1 MVQWRGR
8 RQSSNI
14 EDRRGSGG
22 IGGMGRSRIPMGLPG
37 GFGRSGGGMRGG
49 GLGGIGIVI
58 VGLVILWALGI
69 NPLSLLDGSSTQQAV
84 PQQQQGQQA
93 GREGPLSD
101 EGGQFVA
108 TILADTED
116 TWRQIFQ
123 DNGMTYREP
132 TLVLFNAATQSGC
145 GNADSSTG
153 PFYCP
158 LDQKLYLDL
167 SFFNELARR
176 FGAPGDFA
184 QAYVIAHEVG
194 HHVQQ
199 LTGVL
204 DQTTAERQRSGE
216 VQSNAISVR
225 VELQAD
231 CYAGVWGAHSSQR
244 GMIESGDLQEALDAA
259 RAIGDD
265 TIQRRT
271 QGTVIPETFNHGTSA
286 QRMEW
291 FRRGFETGDVNAC
304 DTFSGRV

>member
-22 IGGMGRSRIPMGLPG
+22 IGGFGRSRIPMGLPG
-37 GFGRSGGGMRGG
+37 GFGRSGGGLRGG

-69 NPLSLLDGSSTQQAV
+69 NPLSLLNGGTQQAV
-84 PQQQQGQQA
+84 PQQQQSQQV

-116 TWRQIFQ
+116 TWKQIFQ

-132 TLVLFNAATQSGC
+132 TLVLFNGFTQSGC
-145 GNADSSTG
+145 GNADAGTG

-167 SFFNELARR
+167 SFFDELARR

-204 DQTTAERQRSGE
+204 DQTTAERQRSGQA
-216 VQSNAISVR
+216 QSNAISVR

-231 CYAGVWGAHSSQR
+231 CYAGVWGAHSNQR

-259 RAIGDD
+259 QAIGDD

-271 QGTVIPETFNHGTSA
+271 QGTVIPESFNHGTSA

-291 FRRGFETGDVNAC
+291 FRRGFESGDVNAC